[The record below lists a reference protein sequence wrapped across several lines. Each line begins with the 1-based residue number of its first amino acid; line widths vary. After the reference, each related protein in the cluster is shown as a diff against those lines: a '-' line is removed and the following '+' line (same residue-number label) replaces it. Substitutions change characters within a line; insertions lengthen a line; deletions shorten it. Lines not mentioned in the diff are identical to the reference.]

1 MPTAPAARR
10 AFESEKTEG
19 DAGPEPRG
27 AGRVSVALGRA
38 SALARPR
45 VVREL
50 LVVLAFC
57 LFTAALTWPYVGR
70 MRDAVVDPGD
80 PYLISWIMWW
90 DYHQTFRDPLNL
102 FHSNTFYPLRYTLA
116 FSEHCYGLALLFFPL
131 YALGLR
137 PLTVLV
143 VSEFFG
149 FALSGY
155 GAFRLARTL
164 SGSRGVAWVAGVVFA
179 FVPFRFH
186 LMSQAMYVFSA
197 WIPLLFEALV
207 LFARRRSR
215 GRAAWLG
222 VTFFMLGLTTISW
235 FALALVP
242 FGLAW
247 ALLATRHGLWREGEF
262 WRRGAVSLGLAALA
276 LLPFM
281 APYFIVSKL
290 YGFRRGIQEVKENS
304 AWPVHWLSVDSRNK
318 LWSGMGAGLPEG
330 GRHKLFPGLLPILF
344 SLAALLLAGASKRV
358 TRGDAPVD
366 DEERRYGDGERL
378 SSSSTKASRGRSLA
392 WLDVSLAWLDAFVV
406 FMLAVSILAVGF
418 DGTGGFGGL
427 FYYVTS
433 ERALSLFTAALVAR
447 VCFAYPSFLR
457 ADNANLVETLRS
469 PRRDELFWLGL
480 MLSAVG
486 FCYSLGWN
494 FFFYRICYDLLP
506 VFRSMRFPT
515 RGAMFAYLG
524 LALLAGAGVR
534 RLAALISERRERVRP
549 AAVYAAACVLLL
561 AELNGAPLG
570 FMRGAVYPDAVT
582 LRLKQTEMRGGVVI
596 LPAGAEHNHEY
607 MLRAADHGKP
617 LVVGTSGFNSPQ
629 EDQIEH
635 WTAAGTIPAGLLN
648 LFEQIPASYVVVK
661 NARIGPERRQ
671 DYAAFL
677 ARGVASGRLRF
688 VNRFDG
694 TDDLYAVVKTEPGAR
709 PEASPPAEL
718 ELHDWATLLSE
729 DPVNLLGQYAPWAQA
744 LYRARL
750 VERGTMPR
758 YDEFMRD
765 AAELGRG
772 FVPGS
777 EVAEQDF
784 DTRLRALANGFT
796 GDADFR
802 VRYGNLDDAQ
812 FVARLYENAGVAPD
826 PSERTAIAAALAD
839 RSATR
844 SDVMLKLASDPRLV
858 ERERNRSLLLLHYFG
873 FLRRN
878 PDDPPDRGLEGF
890 HFWLAQMG
898 AAPDGPDKIA
908 LAFRDSIEYK
918 RMKNKD

>member
-1 MPTAPAARR
+1 MPSVLAAVWRRAAAR
-10 AFESEKTEG
+10 E
-19 DAGPEPRG
+19 
-27 AGRVSVALGRA
+27 LG
-38 SALARPR
+38 
-45 VVREL
+45 VVFS
-50 LVVLAFC
+50 FC
-57 LFTAALTWPYVGR
+57 LLTALLTWPYVTR
-70 MRDAVVDPGD
+70 MRDAVVDSGD

-186 LMSQAMYVFSA
+186 IMSQAMYVFSA

-247 ALLATRHGLWREGEF
+247 ALLATRHRLWREGEF
-262 WRRGAVSLGLAALA
+262 WRRGAVALGLAALA

-290 YGFRRGIQEVKENS
+290 YGFKRSIQEVKENS
-304 AWPVHWLSVDSRNK
+304 AWPVHWLSVERRNR
-318 LWSGMGAGLPEG
+318 LWRGMGAGLPQG
-330 GRHKLFPGLLPILF
+330 DRHKLFPGLLPVLF
-344 SLAALLLAGASKRV
+344 SLATLLLGATRKRG
-358 TRGDAPVD
+358 TRGDASGV
-366 DEERRYGDGERL
+366 DGESRL
-378 SSSSTKASRGRSLA
+378 DNEGRRPGASRSHEVGTEKRR
-392 WLDVSLAWLDAFVV
+392 WMTRLDAFVI
-406 FMLAVSILAVGF
+406 FMLAVSLLAVGF
-418 DGTGGFGGL
+418 DETDKFGGL
-427 FYYVTS
+427 FRYVTS
-433 ERALSLFTAALVAR
+433 ERALSLFTVALVAR
-447 VCFAYPSFLR
+447 LCLAYPSFLR
-457 ADNANLVETLRS
+457 AEGANFIETLRS
-469 PRRDELFWLGL
+469 PRRDDLFWLGL

-506 VFRSMRFPT
+506 VFRSMRVPT

-534 RLAALISERRERVRP
+534 RLAALIGERRERVRP

-561 AELNGAPLG
+561 AELNGAPLE

-582 LRLKQTEMRGGVVI
+582 LRLKQTEMRGGVVV
-596 LPAGAEHNHEY
+596 LPAGPDYNHEY
-607 MLRAADHGKP
+607 MLRAADHQKP
-617 LVVGTSGFNSPQ
+617 LVIGTSGFNSPQ

-635 WTAAGTIPAGLLN
+635 WTAAGTIPTGLLN

-671 DYAAFL
+671 DYATFL
-677 ARGVASGRLRF
+677 ARGVAAGRLRF

-694 TDDLYAVVKTEPGAR
+694 ADDLYAVVKTEPGAR

-718 ELHDWATLLSE
+718 ELRDWASLLAE

-744 LYRARL
+744 LYRVRL
-750 VERGTMPR
+750 VERGSMPR
-758 YDEFMRD
+758 YTEFMQD

-772 FVPGS
+772 LVPGS
-777 EVAEQDF
+777 EAAEQDF
-784 DTRLRALANGFT
+784 GTRLRALANGAAR
-796 GDADFR
+796 DADFR
-802 VRYGNLDDAQ
+802 ALYGGLDDAQ
-812 FVARLYENAGVAPD
+812 FVARLYENAGLAAD
-826 PSERTAIAAALAD
+826 PSERNALAAALASG
-839 RSATR
+839 SATR
-844 SDVMLKLASDPRLV
+844 ADVMLKLSADTRLV

-878 PDDPPDRGLEGF
+878 PDDPPDRDTSGF
-890 HFWLAQMG
+890 DFWLAQMG
-898 AAPDGPDKIA
+898 AAPDGPGKIA